1 MTELFLNLNPDQI
14 MLISLIGLMVI
25 GGMSVHALNKIY
37 NKRDAG

>member
-37 NKRDAG
+37 NKRDAV